1 MRAHRLL
8 TEMFAR
14 ALREDGG
21 VPEPIDGGDTQPN
34 QAPPAPK
41 SAGGS
46 TQGLRVSGDKATL
59 GALQD
64 ALQEASSSIQDNE
77 DLSQWCEQAYK
88 AVAMGMRRDSGGSVT
103 LPAYQ
108 ETPDLGS
115 FNDDDGMGTGPG
127 DEGY

>member
-1 MRAHRLL
+1 MKAHRLL

-14 ALREDGG
+14 VLREDGA

-34 QAPPAPK
+34 QGAPPKA
-41 SAGGS
+41 AGGS
-46 TQGLRVSGDKATL
+46 TSGLRVSGDKATL

-64 ALQEASSSIQDNE
+64 ALQEASAAIQGNE

-88 AVAMGMRRDSGGSVT
+88 AVAMGMRRDSGGTVT

-108 ETPDLGS
+108 ETPDIGS
-115 FNDDDGMGTGPG
+115 FNDDDGTGAGPG